1 MPELPEVETIKNG
14 LKIRILN
21 KKIKKIWIE
30 DSFQKRIFP
39 SKGKF
44 LDLVRNKLFQN
55 IERRGKLLIFS
66 ITKDLFVLVHL
77 KMTGQLVYKS
87 KEKIISGGH
96 PMKNID
102 HLPNR
107 FTRVIFYFS
116 DGKQLFFN
124 DLRKFGYLK
133 LVNKIELEE
142 ILGLYGFEPLGKSFT
157 YARFDKLLKKK
168 ARLRVK
174 PWLLDQR
181 QIAGLGNIYSDEA
194 CFLARIL
201 PDRLAGSLNE
211 TEARALYKA
220 IKIVLKKGIKFKGT
234 SFNTYVNS
242 EGEGGGFQKML
253 NVYGRKK
260 LHCRRCRKGII
271 ENKKLGGRTTA
282 YCPICQK

>member
-181 QIAGLGNIYSDEA
+181 QIAGLGNIYSDEVC
-194 CFLARIL
+194 CFAKVM
-201 PDRLAGSLNE
+201 PDRLVKDLTEKEINLIHAGI
-211 TEARALYKA
+211 
-220 IKIVLKKGIKFKGT
+220 IKILTASIKAQGT
-234 SFNTYVNS
+234 TFSNYVNAN
-242 EGEGGGFQKML
+242 GESGAYTKQLK
-253 NVYGRKK
+253 VYGRYGQKCYNCSGK
-260 LHCRRCRKGII
+260 I
-271 ENKKLGGRTTA
+271 EKMKIGGRTA
-282 YCPICQK
+282 SYCPRCQK